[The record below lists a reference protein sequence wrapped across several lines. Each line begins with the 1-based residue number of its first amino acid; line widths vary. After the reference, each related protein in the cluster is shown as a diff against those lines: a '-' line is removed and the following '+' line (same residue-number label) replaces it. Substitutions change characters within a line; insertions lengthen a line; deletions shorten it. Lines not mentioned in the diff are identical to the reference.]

1 MQTLKCS
8 NEEGEE
14 EEEEVPA
21 IVCRHIAAMGNIIS
35 QVVDAFC
42 ATDWKEDD
50 TRRG

>member
-14 EEEEVPA
+14 EEEVLA

-42 ATDWKEDD
+42 ATDWKEDG